1 MKRAP
6 RKEATALVVDD
17 DVVLRAA
24 LAELLE
30 GEGFLNV
37 IQASNG
43 FSGLRLAFEHHPQ
56 VVLLDLLLPE
66 LSGTDVLHELRN
78 GPGAREL
85 AIVVVTGIP
94 ESLSAAQLAAIDG
107 VVSKPFDV
115 DYLLATVKRAIQR
128 AASRAAEVQPV
139 TPAPTQAGH
148 RRVEQTQAKT
158 GTRRARRHR

>member
-1 MKRAP
+1 M
-6 RKEATALVVDD
+6 VDD

-30 GEGFLNV
+30 EEGFLNV

-56 VVLLDLLLPE
+56 VVLLDLMLPE
-66 LSGTDVLHELRN
+66 LSGADVLRELRN

-94 ESLSAAQLAAIDG
+94 ESLSVAQLADIDG
-107 VVSKPFDV
+107 VVPKPFDV
-115 DYLLATVKRAIQR
+115 DYLLTTVRRAVQR
-128 AASRAAEVQPV
+128 AATRAAEVQPV
-139 TPAPTQAGH
+139 TPAPPTRAGH
-148 RRVEQTQAKT
+148 PGVKQPHATT
-158 GTRRARRHR
+158 PPRRARRHR